1 MTSLSGISA
10 SGIRRAWPNRNCEQS
25 IGKIGSAAKRRLA
38 GIGSVFLFCEHSI
51 RSAAHSRRFITA
63 YLPSCFG
70 RWTVAD
76 QEHHPESGPVAFA
89 APTAEHRRC
98 RQEEWMSEPIV
109 TATELLDISKSRG
122 FLAKQLYV
130 TPTNGIGPVMT
141 KLQTHLMRARRTQ
154 AAPHSLTHIVVMS
167 DRQHSASPP
176 DAPPGSCGE
185 IQDFGSFRYNGN
197 LITQYRDNAVMRDQ
211 QDLAVPPSAGEI
223 NAVRGP
229 VAGQRHRGVRAS
241 GLVGPSVAP
250 GHRVPP
256 CRPPG
261 YDRRMNRKTS
271 QPYG

>member
-1 MTSLSGISA
+1 
-10 SGIRRAWPNRNCEQS
+10 
-25 IGKIGSAAKRRLA
+25 
-38 GIGSVFLFCEHSI
+38 
-51 RSAAHSRRFITA
+51 
-63 YLPSCFG
+63 
-70 RWTVAD
+70 
-76 QEHHPESGPVAFA
+76 
-89 APTAEHRRC
+89 
-98 RQEEWMSEPIV
+98 MSEPIV

-130 TPTNGIGPVMT
+130 TPTNGIGPVMA

-250 GHRVPP
+250 GAPGAALSAAGLRPSHESENVAAVWLTSVSRL
-256 CRPPG
+256 CTPPG
-261 YDRRMNRKTS
+261 
-271 QPYG
+271 